1 MKLKLKFDQ
10 EAMKQFFLDH
20 VEKIVFGVVILA
32 FLGFV
37 LGAVGQKGLSFGPEE
52 LEKTAQETKSH
63 LDQPRNVEIA
73 IPEFDKQAD
82 KVREEIPA
90 SAFQSNNQFITQ
102 IVVKK
107 GKRGEPRLLAV
118 QKLRAV
124 PGHGAFAM
132 APDTDPGEESEPVS
146 PTRGQRWV
154 SVLGLIPN
162 EEQIEEFKR
171 VFENVVQPNAE
182 TDTAP
187 RYLHSYVER
196 AEVNPQQEDTDPAK
210 LNWKPINVAESSSRM
225 RSENGRKRAK
235 SCAIPHVSCRHKR
248 FASRPVRCKTG
259 PGGLTSWC
267 AHQSTHLRWRKLRTD
282 RPGKKP
288 DELSNDEGP
297 SKEEQPV
304 APGPKRIKRRIPK
317 AVNIDDLP
325 DEPLDEEQGSG
336 MGPQQMN
343 RPPMMP
349 GGGMRPPM
357 GMMSGGSRPPM
368 GMMSGGSRPPMGMM
382 SGGMRPPMGMMSG
395 GMRPPMGMPGMGSRM
410 GGGSRPG
417 YGQSGAA
424 EEEEE
429 FKPPQ
434 YLLYRFFDFT
444 VKPGKYYRYRVR
456 LRNE

>member
-1 MKLKLKFDQ
+1 M
-10 EAMKQFFLDH
+10 
-20 VEKIVFGVVILA
+20 
-32 FLGFV
+32 
-37 LGAVGQKGLSFGPEE
+37 
-52 LEKTAQETKSH
+52 
-63 LDQPRNVEIA
+63 
-73 IPEFDKQAD
+73 
-82 KVREEIPA
+82 
-90 SAFQSNNQFITQ
+90 
-102 IVVKK
+102 
-107 GKRGEPRLLAV
+107 
-118 QKLRAV
+118 
-124 PGHGAFAM
+124 
-132 APDTDPGEESEPVS
+132 
-146 PTRGQRWV
+146 
-154 SVLGLIPN
+154 
-162 EEQIEEFKR
+162 
-171 VFENVVQPNAE
+171 
-182 TDTAP
+182 
-187 RYLHSYVER
+187 
-196 AEVNPQQEDTDPAK
+196 
-210 LNWKPINVAESSSRM
+210 
-225 RSENGRKRAK
+225 
-235 SCAIPHVSCRHKR
+235 
-248 FASRPVRCKTG
+248 
-259 PGGLTSWC
+259 
-267 AHQSTHLRWRKLRTD
+267 
-282 RPGKKP
+282 
-288 DELSNDEGP
+288 SNDEGP

-456 LRNE
+456 LRMSNPNKGVPPQYLVDEASAKKPYLEDKNVWSEPTERVAVPLDSQVLAVAAKESASSPTATAMIVHFDEKDGTVSADTFDSLPRGQVLNYFKRKVKMPEGTGPLGGPGFMPGMPGAPGGMTSARPKSAKSGDKSAEGEAEPTVDYVTNTVLLDIKGGGPLPGGKNSLKEPADLLLLDQDGNLIVHNEIDDLPEKQRHDHSDENAKGSASPASPFGDMPRPGSKPGQRKGKTSSPPGVKGPGAGGYGGGAYGTDLFDTKKRK